1 MLKIACIYIS
11 AIFQIINFS
20 ESLKNRTNDEKL
32 PDKHDIE
39 GGAHGLIRLW
49 SQYR

>member
-1 MLKIACIYIS
+1 MYLNIYLHTSEI
-11 AIFQIINFS
+11 IQIITFS
-20 ESLKNRTNDEKL
+20 ESLKNRTTDEKL